1 MSFPHWLVPAAHA
14 ARQRRLRQQQDR
26 IEEEEMTNY
35 SVDDLEND
43 WEFKIVRSERGNFR
57 KPETFQR
64 LMQEEAA
71 AGWEMVEKLDDRR
84 VRFKRRKETRRRD
97 ATLAQ
102 GIDPYRTQFDGGVS
116 RSLVMVLIGLI
127 TMSALGAGVLVFGL
141 EAGGGEAFAGATTF
155 PVIAISAIAGL
166 VFVGML
172 AVIVARRR

>member
-1 MSFPHWLVPAAHA
+1 MSYPHGLITAAHA

-43 WEFKIVRSERGNFR
+43 WEFKIVRSERAAFR
-57 KPETFQR
+57 KPENFQR

-84 VRFKRRKETRRRD
+84 VRFKRRKDNRRRD
-97 ATLAQ
+97 ANLPQ

-116 RSLVMVLIGLI
+116 RSLVLVLVGLVTMV
-127 TMSALGAGVLVFGL
+127 ALGIGVLVFGL
-141 EAGGGEAFAGATTF
+141 SSNAGESSGPPWILVGNSI
-155 PVIAISAIAGL
+155 VIGL
-166 VFVGML
+166 VFVIML
-172 AVIVARRR
+172 GAIIARRR